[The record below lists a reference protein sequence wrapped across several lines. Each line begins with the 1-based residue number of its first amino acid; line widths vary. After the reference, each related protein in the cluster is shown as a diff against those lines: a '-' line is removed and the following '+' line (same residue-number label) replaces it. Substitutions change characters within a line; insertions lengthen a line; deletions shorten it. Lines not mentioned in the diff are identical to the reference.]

1 MKTLQLARTLYIP
14 LIAGLFLVT
23 GCDAPSILPCEN
35 GDGAR
40 ISETRAQTD
49 FDHVRLDI
57 PGDVYITHGQDF
69 KIEITAQQNIADEIE
84 TEVLGSTLS
93 ISNARCIRSYKTIR
107 VDITMPEILGLEV
120 DGSGDIYVLDQFNSN
135 SLDLYVKGSGSID
148 MLGDAQ
154 KVHLEVDGAGDIS
167 LDTQAEEIET
177 RIKGSGDI
185 LLSGSADVHDIDM
198 EGSGNLEAFDLISE
212 DCDIRIA
219 GSGDADVQVT
229 TSLKVKIRGS
239 GDVRYKGTP
248 TVDAD
253 ITGSGQLESV
263 N

>member
-1 MKTLQLARTLYIP
+1 MKTLQLARTLYVT
-14 LIAGLFLVT
+14 LLAGLFLAT

-35 GDGAR
+35 GDGTR
-40 ISETRAQTD
+40 ITESRANVD
-49 FDHVRLDI
+49 FDHIVLDI

-69 KIEITAQQNIADEIE
+69 KVEITAQQNIADEIE
-84 TEVLGSTLS
+84 TEVLGSTLH

-120 DGSGDIYVLDQFNSN
+120 DGSGDIYVLDQFNS
-135 SLDLYVKGSGSID
+135 STLDLYVKGSGSID
-148 MLGDAQ
+148 MLSDAQ
-154 KVHLEVDGAGDIS
+154 KVYIEVDGAGDIS

-177 RIKGSGDI
+177 RIKGSGDV
-185 LLSGSADVHDIDM
+185 LLSGSVDMHDIDM
-198 EGSGNLEAFDLISE
+198 DGSGNLESFELASG
-212 DCDIRIA
+212 DCDIRIN
-219 GSGDADVQVT
+219 GSGDADVQVS

-248 TVDAD
+248 TIDAD